1 MKDLVE
7 NFENN
12 NFLDIIYHQ
21 IAMLNLKKNYTEV
34 TLIDSLK
41 SLNDSLAVVYFNK
54 SLRSDPDDEIL
65 IAKNYNELA
74 ELYFRNKDYL
84 QAGLYY
90 DSTLSELNSRTRE
103 FKKIKRKREN
113 LNDLIFY
120 ETIAMELD
128 STIRLINMPD
138 ESRKS
143 YFSKYVS
150 KLKDKEKK
158 SQKKNNN
165 LGSSNSITTF
175 TDSESALFYFYNTT
189 AVSYGKNDFKNR
201 WGNRR
206 LEDNWRWSI
215 STSNIKDKESLD
227 QVNSINK
234 DSVFSVDYYIG
245 LIPNDPILIDSLN
258 KRRNDAYFRL
268 GSIYK
273 DQFDEYQISNNKLFG
288 LLENDPTE
296 NLIPPSKYFIYKNFL
311 SLDSVTKAEQYK
323 KDIIANH
330 RNSKYAEILLDPT
343 TISKEKQNSNE
354 IYERLYIDFNDQK
367 YIQVIDE
374 CNKYIL
380 DFNGEPIV
388 PKLEFLKA
396 LAIARVYGFKEYE
409 KALTFIKLNYS
420 STVEGKEAEL
430 ILDEVLPSVKNDNF
444 KNNNMSDNYKII
456 YQFAVGSDNE
466 ILSQIN
472 DLKQYIVNVDYL
484 DLRVSQDFYNNITTF
499 VVVHGLKSY
508 DGSLGLAERLEKTI
522 DIQADSFFVASSDNY
537 KTIQIHKNLDKFE
550 KK

>member
-1 MKDLVE
+1 MCE
-7 NFENN
+7 
-12 NFLDIIYHQ
+12 
-21 IAMLNLKKNYTEV
+21 
-34 TLIDSLK
+34 K
-41 SLNDSLAVVYFNK
+41 SFNDSLAVVYFNK

-150 KLKDKEKK
+150 KLKDKEEK

-175 TDSESALFYFYNTT
+175 IDSESALFYFYNTT

-234 DSVFSVDYYIG
+234 DSIFSVDYYIG

-273 DQFDEYQISNNKLFG
+273 DQFDEYQISNNKFFG
-288 LLENDPTE
+288 LLENHPTE

-330 RNSKYAEILLDPT
+330 RNSKYAEILINPEAT
-343 TISKEKQNSNE
+343 SKEKQNSTE
-354 IYERLYIDFNDQK
+354 IYESCLLYTSDAA
-367 YIQVIDE
+367 DE
-374 CNKYIL
+374 
-380 DFNGEPIV
+380 
-388 PKLEFLKA
+388 
-396 LAIARVYGFKEYE
+396 
-409 KALTFIKLNYS
+409 
-420 STVEGKEAEL
+420 
-430 ILDEVLPSVKNDNF
+430 
-444 KNNNMSDNYKII
+444 
-456 YQFAVGSDNE
+456 
-466 ILSQIN
+466 
-472 DLKQYIVNVDYL
+472 
-484 DLRVSQDFYNNITTF
+484 
-499 VVVHGLKSY
+499 
-508 DGSLGLAERLEKTI
+508 
-522 DIQADSFFVASSDNY
+522 
-537 KTIQIHKNLDKFE
+537 
-550 KK
+550 